1 MTFQTYCEGPPP
13 LKEGCNSF
21 FITNTASFITTVSA
35 SISVVSSL
43 TILYIVFRSTVGF
56 GSVYH
61 RIMTSIAIFDF
72 ISSLALSLTTIPIPT
87 DVIYQYQGN
96 RVYGTVATCDAQ
108 AFAIMFGC
116 VGSFFMTLG
125 LCVFYVAIICRIKD
139 TKLRKYL
146 EPSIHIIAYALAAGF
161 SVSRVLVVTVPANC
175 CSVSHLILSYFISHA
190 SGRFFLLFLLLY
202 IDFILILKAI

>member
-21 FITNTASFITTVSA
+21 FITNTASFTTTVSA
-35 SISVVSSL
+35 SISAVSSL
-43 TILYIVFRSTVGF
+43 TILYIVFRSPVRF

-125 LCVFYVAIICRIKD
+125 LCVFYVAIIQFRIKD
-139 TKLRKYL
+139 EKLRKYL
-146 EPSIHIIAYALAAGF
+146 EPSIHIIALAFAAGF
-161 SVSRVLVVTVPANC
+161 SVSATGGRGPA
-175 CSVSHLILSYFISHA
+175 L
-190 SGRFFLLFLLLY
+190 
-202 IDFILILKAI
+202 